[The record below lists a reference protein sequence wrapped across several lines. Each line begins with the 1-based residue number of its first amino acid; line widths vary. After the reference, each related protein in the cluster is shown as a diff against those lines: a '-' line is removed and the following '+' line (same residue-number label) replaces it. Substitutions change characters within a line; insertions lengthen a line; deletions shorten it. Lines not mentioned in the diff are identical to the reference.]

1 MNTLVHSMPM
11 PRRTSMPWSRLVRA
25 YVMESRYELVR
36 QLRMLPLSLPMLVVP
51 ALIYLLFGVVI
62 SHDAIQKM
70 PALADLLFIGFAIL
84 AIAAPALFSIGC
96 GLAMERDQGLMK
108 LKRAMPAPPGGYV
121 LAKMLTSLAFS
132 VMAVAV
138 MIPAG
143 LYFGHLTMSGTQ
155 ILMLAAVLIGGCL
168 PFCAIGL
175 FIGTHVSGSASPGVA
190 NVVYLPM
197 MWLSGLFI
205 PLPAFLQPWQALW
218 PTYHLQQVAF
228 AATGLHS
235 FQSIHPAIAAAVL
248 LGITALFGALSIRRL
263 ARKG

>member
-1 MNTLVHSMPM
+1 MNTLVHSMPRAM
-11 PRRTSMPWSRLVRA
+11 PMPSARLLRA
-25 YVMESRYELVR
+25 YFMESRYEIVR
-36 QLRMLPLSLPMLVVP
+36 QLRMLPLSLPMLVLPVF
-51 ALIYLLFGVVI
+51 IYLLFGVVI
-62 SHDAIQKM
+62 SHDAVQKM
-70 PALADLLFIGFAIL
+70 PVLADLLFIGFAIL
-84 AIAAPALFSIGC
+84 AIAGPALFSIGC

-108 LKRAMPAPPGGYV
+108 LKRAMPVPPGGYV
-121 LAKMLTSLAFS
+121 LAKMLTSLALS
-132 VMAVAV
+132 IMAAAI

-143 LYFGHLTMSGTQ
+143 VYFGHLTMSGTQ
-155 ILMLAAVLIGGCL
+155 FLMLTAVLIGGCL

-197 MWLSGLFI
+197 IWLSGLFI

-218 PTYHLQQVAF
+218 PTYHVQQIAL

-235 FQSIHPAIAAAVL
+235 FQSIHPAIAVAVL
-248 LGITALFGALSIRRL
+248 LAVTALFGGLSIRRL